1 MRVEIGT
8 PSVVSR
14 AATGSPA
21 AAVIALALVSE
32 SVTRCAH
39 RSHPEAGLRCVRQ
52 HAVRSAPGPAPCRR
66 FALRLLVRHRA
77 RCFGP
82 TSAISRLRTSTRA
95 SWVPD
100 FGHGLD
106 ARACRGTS
114 WFTPERL
121 ASADR
126 TVGFS
131 FMARALS
138 SPRHVCGRASDT
150 PVAPSATALCAHA
163 LVAVSVAAE
172 AAPTGRVKRYLW
184 ESGPRCL
191 PFDKDLCP
199 AMPFRAPW
207 LEPSPEARFRHRDP
221 GCRRLFTNVVFRI
234 RWPGSGSRAPLPPGT
249 RFSRASATLAD
260 FLQPWI
266 RRAGTPDRAARSSRA
281 SCRHQPMPVA
291 LAATRFRAETGEP
304 RTCTTQVVGRS
315 AREKARRVSR
325 TISHVP
331 SSWRFG
337 HPWSP
342 VRLFARL
349 DIPARVRPGQDPKI
363 GWRLAK
369 GDTV

>member
-1 MRVEIGT
+1 
-8 PSVVSR
+8 
-14 AATGSPA
+14 
-21 AAVIALALVSE
+21 
-32 SVTRCAH
+32 
-39 RSHPEAGLRCVRQ
+39 VRQ

-66 FALRLLVRHRA
+66 FALRLLVRHGA

-131 FMARALS
+131 SWRGRCLPLAMCADALLTPLS
-138 SPRHVCGRASDT
+138 RLPPRPFALTRSLPWQSPPRPT
-150 PVAPSATALCAHA
+150 
-163 LVAVSVAAE
+163 
-172 AAPTGRVKRYLW
+172 PTGRVKRYLW

-207 LEPSPEARFRHRDP
+207 LEPSPEARFGHRDP
-221 GCRRLFTNVVFRI
+221 GCRRLFTNWPFRT
-234 RWPGSGSRAPLPPGT
+234 RWPGSRSRAPLPPGT
-249 RFSRASATLAD
+249 RFSGASATLAD

-266 RRAGTPDRAARSSRA
+266 RRAGTP
-281 SCRHQPMPVA
+281 
-291 LAATRFRAETGEP
+291 
-304 RTCTTQVVGRS
+304 
-315 AREKARRVSR
+315 K
-325 TISHVP
+325 
-331 SSWRFG
+331 
-337 HPWSP
+337 
-342 VRLFARL
+342 
-349 DIPARVRPGQDPKI
+349 
-363 GWRLAK
+363 
-369 GDTV
+369 